1 MANIK
6 SAKKRIGVINK
17 KTAENKMAK
26 SKMATLTKKIEKLV
40 KDNQIEEAK
49 KLLPEVV
56 AYIDS
61 CANDGIIH
69 KNNAARKVS
78 KLTKLV
84 G

>member
-17 KTAENKMAK
+17 KTAENKMVK
-26 SKMATLTKKIEKLV
+26 SKMATLIKKVKALV
-40 KDNQIEEAK
+40 ANNQKEEAK

-78 KLTKLV
+78 QLTKLV

>member
-6 SAKKRIGVINK
+6 SAKKRISVINK
-17 KTAENKMAK
+17 KTAENKMVK
-26 SKMATLTKKIEKLV
+26 SKMATLIKKVKALV
-40 KDNQIEEAK
+40 ANNQIEEAK

-78 KLTKLV
+78 QLTKLV

>member
-6 SAKKRIGVINK
+6 SAKKRILVIEK
-17 KTAENKMAK
+17 KTALNKMAK
-26 SKMATLTKKIEKLV
+26 SKIATLTKKVEKFV
-40 KDNQIEEAK
+40 ADGEIDNAK
-49 KLLPEVV
+49 ALLPEVV

-78 KLTKLV
+78 RLTKLV

>member
-26 SKMATLTKKIEKLV
+26 SKMATLIKKVNALV
-40 KDNQIEEAK
+40 QNNQIDEAK

-61 CANDGIIH
+61 CASDGIIH

-78 KLTKLV
+78 QLTKLV